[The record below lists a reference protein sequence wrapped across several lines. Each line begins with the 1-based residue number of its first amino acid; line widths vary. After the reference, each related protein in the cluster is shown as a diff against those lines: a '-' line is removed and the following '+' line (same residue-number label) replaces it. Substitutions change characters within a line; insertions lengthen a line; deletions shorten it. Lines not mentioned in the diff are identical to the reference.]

1 LAGFLSDGFLVGN
14 DWVTLLK
21 VALGI
26 LLNKIFKADL
36 KMEFTTTGNNV
47 FTRFL
52 SVAEDEWVRLG
63 EFLESLNKFW
73 EIGGVLDIDGDSDDW
88 GYRVFHDSDVV
99 CIFSSGDSTLLEEIL
114 IDTNKSDGVTAWDIW
129 DSLDFTSHHDDGSLD
144 VLDVQIVLGSWEIV
158 WSLDSDFLSGG
169 DGTSEDSTESVE
181 STFIVGW
188 DHLGD
193 EDTERS
199 IFIAVINRFES
210 FVSVWTFIKVSGSVL
225 LGLNWGWQFK
235 DDHFKKSFSGVDPLL
250 EDVLHEMLSLKL
262 SLLGLE
268 GDFEVDEHLVD
279 LLHFSVHGGS
289 AESDDWLHHETN
301 ESSLEGST
309 IIGVSVV
316 LPFLGFGIEEVVSP
330 KFLHHLLSSD
340 TEFLGVNLSEFG
352 KGEGPSEKSRSH
364 SGSTVHWVNL
374 LGFSHIFAL
383 VGGDDDVNVL
393 DNSLELIVHGLSI
406 NLELED
412 TSINLVDH
420 EYWLNLFSE
429 CLSQHGLSLDGD
441 TLNVIDDNEGTIGDS
456 ECSGDFGREIDVTW

>member
-14 DWVTLLK
+14 DWVSLLK
-21 VALGI
+21 VALGV
-26 LLNKIFKADL
+26 LLDKIFKADL
-36 KMEFTTTGNNV
+36 KMELTATGNNV

-63 EFLESLNKFW
+63 EFLETLNKFW

-88 GYRVFHDSDVV
+88 RYRVFHDSDVV
-99 CIFSSGDSTLLEEIL
+99 CIFGSGNSTLFEEVL
-114 IDTNKSDGVTAWDIW
+114 IDTDKTDSVTAWDIW

-144 VLDVQIVLGSWEIV
+144 VFNVQIVLGSWDVV

-193 EDTERS
+193 EDTEGS
-199 IFIAVINRFES
+199 FFVAFINRFIS
-210 FVSVWTFIKVSGSVL
+210 FISLWTFIKIGGSVL

-250 EDVLHEMLSLKL
+250 EDVLHEMLSLEL
-262 SLLGLE
+262 SLVRFE
-268 GDFEVDEHLVD
+268 GDFEVTEHFVD
-279 LLHFSVHGGS
+279 FLHFSVHGGS
-289 AESDDWLHHETN
+289 AESDDWLHHEGN
-301 ESSLEGST
+301 ESSLDATT
-309 IIGVSVV
+309 IVSFIVV

-330 KFLHHLLSSD
+330 KFLHHLVSSD

-352 KGEGPSEKSRSH
+352 EGEGPSEKSGSH
-364 SGSTVHWVNL
+364 SGSTELWVNL
-374 LGFSHIFAL
+374 LGFSHVFAL

-393 DNSLELIVHGLSI
+393 DNSLELVVHGLSI

-412 TSINLVDH
+412 TSINFVDH

-441 TLNVIDDNEGTIGDS
+441 TLNVIDDDEGTIGDS
-456 ECSGDFGREIDVTW
+456 EGSGDFGREIDVTW